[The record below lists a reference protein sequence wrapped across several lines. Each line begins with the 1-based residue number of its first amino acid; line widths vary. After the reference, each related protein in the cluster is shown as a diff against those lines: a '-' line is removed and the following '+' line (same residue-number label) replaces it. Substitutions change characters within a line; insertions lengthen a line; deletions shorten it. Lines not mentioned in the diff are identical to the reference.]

1 MAAPAPLAASSEPR
15 DTWCHPTTIR
25 RKLQT
30 TDRERLLQSMPSRP
44 PWTRPP
50 PPRTA
55 RAARAAGPR
64 PPQRPA
70 TAPPSSTTGPRS
82 PAYATCSPGWTPR
95 TQKWPLQD
103 NEARSLLNKFLG
115 AQVMMTGMESMMAQT
130 SSSQNMV
137 SGGTGR
143 TPTAS
148 TRSQRSQ
155 FRTSRDEDG
164 QWKGQ
169 MSVATSA
176 LSTPAAGETVIV
188 SGVNISEVT
197 DQDKLHE
204 MLEQCD
210 NFDERKKIRARLM
223 TLMQEARARRELAS
237 RRRLQHQQQRDG
249 GSVSQHEAKM
259 INEWLQDNFEP
270 DGKDSPSDSKM
281 ASSSS
286 SVTAKT
292 SSSKTV
298 ASSQRSQLTKGKAPV
313 SAFDKFKQ
321 LDSANPRAVPRTD
334 STSSDGGGGFKLDA
348 GLAAKAQGAKEMTL
362 YWCQCRTRDYQ
373 NVNIEN
379 FSTSWNDGMAFCAL
393 IHHFYPDAFDFEK
406 LNPKNRRYNFDL
418 AFKTADEKAGIF
430 PLLDTDDM
438 VAMRKPDWK
447 CVFTYVQAIYRRL
460 KDGPCSP

>member
-1 MAAPAPLAASSEPR
+1 MSDEGVNELTDGGKGEVAE
-15 DTWCHPTTIR
+15 DG
-25 RKLQT
+25 KDQT
-30 TDRERLLQSMPSRP
+30 VEEQTSKAVGEKDGE
-44 PWTRPP
+44 
-50 PPRTA
+50 
-55 RAARAAGPR
+55 AAGENDDQEPDDKEGNVAAEKEVKAPDESAEDKPCDEKEDKVANDSNVEDVDGKDGE
-64 PPQRPA
+64 PPAECRDDAGKATEEKEDEAADEGDAQKADAEPA
-70 TAPPSSTTGPRS
+70 A
-82 PAYATCSPGWTPR
+82 ATEP
-95 TQKWPLQD
+95 
-103 NEARSLLNKFLG
+103 
-115 AQVMMTGMESMMAQT
+115 
-130 SSSQNMV
+130 
-137 SGGTGR
+137 
-143 TPTAS
+143 
-148 TRSQRSQ
+148 
-155 FRTSRDEDG
+155 
-164 QWKGQ
+164 
-169 MSVATSA
+169 
-176 LSTPAAGETVIV
+176 TPAAGETVIV

-270 DGKDSPSDSKM
+270 DVSGAFSSSAYRVEHSVAYLSMVTQGKDSPSDSKM

>member
-223 TLMQEARARRELAS
+223 TLMQEAR
-237 RRRLQHQQQRDG
+237 
-249 GSVSQHEAKM
+249 
-259 INEWLQDNFEP
+259 
-270 DGKDSPSDSKM
+270 GKDSPSDSKM